1 LKADFNAEMEEILGR
16 GKRLKVL
23 LHSCCAPC
31 SSHCISVLA
40 PHADVTVFYYN
51 PNIYP
56 QSEYMRRKQEQ
67 IRLLDSAFPGVDI
80 IDGDY
85 DVESFYDAVKGYEN
99 CPEGGERCAKCFELR
114 LAKTAELARERGY
127 DCFATTL
134 TVSPHKNS
142 AVINAIGKGLAPSS
156 GVDFLPSDFKKK
168 DGYKHSLQLSSLYG
182 LYRQNYCGCEF
193 SRERLKPNDN

>member
-1 LKADFNAEMEEILGR
+1 M
-16 GKRLKVL
+16 
-23 LHSCCAPC
+23 
-31 SSHCISVLA
+31 
-40 PHADVTVFYYN
+40 
-51 PNIYP
+51 
-56 QSEYMRRKQEQ
+56 
-67 IRLLDSAFPGVDI
+67 
-80 IDGDY
+80 
-85 DVESFYDAVKGYEN
+85 
-99 CPEGGERCAKCFELR
+99 R

>member
-1 LKADFNAEMEEILGR
+1 MKADFNAEMEEILGR

-40 PHADVTVFYYN
+40 PHTDVTVFYYN

-67 IRLLDSAFPGVDI
+67 IRLLDSAFPGVDF